1 MADIKLGLNTEA
13 FRHADK
19 SLEYC
24 LDATARMGYKYVEL
38 NVQTGRDLFS
48 EAGYSASVSMER
60 DPLEIKAMLDKRGL
74 KVSGLSC
81 HAPMAQPEI
90 SVPFHTQAIIF
101 AHALGAR
108 CINTDEG
115 VVPDWMTDAEAFA
128 MIKYSLRKILPVAER
143 HKVHVALEQHQ
154 KFTVKLPLYKK
165 ILNLVPSPYMSC
177 NPDTGNIFMSGGDPY
192 KVIGAIAKRVVH
204 VHAKDVKVTK
214 QVGKVTGVPS
224 GCACG
229 DGVIDWPRVVRIL
242 RKAGFKGVLAVE
254 CGTEEQA
261 ARSIAYLKKVLRAK

>member
-1 MADIKLGLNTEA
+1 MADIQIGLNTEA
-13 FRHADK
+13 LRHADK

-24 LDATARMGYKYVEL
+24 IEATARLGYKYIEL
-38 NVQTGRDLFS
+38 NVMTGRELIA
-48 EAGYSASVSMER
+48 EAGYSASISMER
-60 DPLEIKAMLDKRGL
+60 DPLEIKEMLDARGL

-81 HAPMAQPEI
+81 HAPLAQPEV
-90 SVPFHTQAIIF
+90 SVPFHTQAILW
-101 AHALGAR
+101 ADALRAP

-115 VVPDWMTDAEAFA
+115 IVPKWMGNAQAFA
-128 MIKYSLRKILPVAER
+128 MIQYSLTKILAVAER
-143 HKVHVALEQHQ
+143 HKVHLALEPHQ
-154 KFTVKLPLYKK
+154 KFTVKLPLYQK
-165 ILNLVPSPYMSC
+165 ILGLVKSPYLSC

-192 KVIGAIAKRVVH
+192 AFIGAIAKRVVH

-214 QVGKVTGVPS
+214 EVGKVTGVPS

-261 ARSIAYLKKVLRAK
+261 ARSIAHLRKVLRQK